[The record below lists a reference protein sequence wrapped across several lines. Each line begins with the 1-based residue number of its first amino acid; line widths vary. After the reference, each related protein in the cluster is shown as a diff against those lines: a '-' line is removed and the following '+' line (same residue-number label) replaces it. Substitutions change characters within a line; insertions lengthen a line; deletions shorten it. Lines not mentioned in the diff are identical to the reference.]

1 MKTKAIRE
9 KMASIDALIAEI
21 CNPKLDEKT
30 RIEKGGAMK
39 EALKS
44 AHTLLDEEEAE
55 HCSLL
60 EILGEK
66 ILNPGP
72 EPPKKEKDD
81 PLGIDEPKPIDEAL
95 EDFVEKHS
103 EVFN

>member
-9 KMASIDALIAEI
+9 KMATLDALIAEI
-21 CNPKLDEKT
+21 CDARLDEKT

-44 AHTLLDEEEAE
+44 ANTLLDEEEEE
-55 HCSLL
+55 HYSLL
-60 EILGEK
+60 ETLGEK

-72 EPPKKEKDD
+72 ELPKKAKDD
-81 PLGIDEPKPIDEAL
+81 PLGIDEPKPIDEAFEEFTKAHP
-95 EDFVEKHS
+95 EDFK
-103 EVFN
+103 